1 MAPSRVA
8 YREGLN
14 ADADEADF
22 QAELHRTRDMMARA
36 QAGCYG
42 SVPPRAPARDFRPS
56 ASMTISKLRASRSL
70 GRGGYDPPS
79 ARSTYRAN

>member
-1 MAPSRVA
+1 MAP
-8 YREGLN
+8 Y

-42 SVPPRAPARDFRPS
+42 SVPPREPARGAAPTPPT
-56 ASMTISKLRASRSL
+56 AGSR
-70 GRGGYDPPS
+70 
-79 ARSTYRAN
+79 TYRAN